1 MLDKRLYHHLVAWL
15 GQWPPR
21 QTTAVVGSERRT
33 LPGWDGKI
41 HPFLGVG
48 SPSTGT
54 VLSAAVPRVAA
65 LRAIADLPVPDLLAK
80 VPDAVGAPDRQAF
93 LGVFR
98 WTTEPAPLPDA
109 GEWTP
114 VTDPVVPEWLRVFA
128 PEVLI
133 HRDPDSGAY
142 LAGVGI
148 KRHDR
153 HGNEISVGTEP
164 AARGKGLARRLVA
177 QAARRI
183 LDEGAVPTYLHD
195 VTNLASSRVAESAG
209 FADRGWS
216 FYGLED

>member
-21 QTTAVVGSERRT
+21 QSTAVVGSERRT

-48 SPSTGT
+48 SPATGT
-54 VLSAAVPRVAA
+54 VLSAPLPRVPG
-65 LRAIADLPVPDLLAK
+65 LRALVGLPTEDLLAK
-80 VPDAVGAPDRQAF
+80 VPAAVGVPDREAF

-98 WTTEPAPLPDA
+98 WSTDPAPLADA
-109 GEWTP
+109 GEWIP
-114 VTDPVVPEWLRVFA
+114 VDDPVVPEWLRVFA

-133 HRDPDSGAY
+133 HRDPETGAY

-148 KRHDR
+148 KRHDK

-183 LDEGAVPTYLHD
+183 LDEGAIPTYLHD
-195 VTNLASSRVAESAG
+195 VTNIGSGKVADNAG
-209 FADRGWS
+209 FPHRGWS